1 MTFAEM
7 VDDLVSANRILFA
20 EGVVDGFGHVSARH
34 PDNPSR
40 FLLSRSMAPALV
52 EQADIMEHD
61 LDGKAIDAR
70 GRRLYLERYIH
81 SEIYRAR
88 PDVQA
93 IVHSHSPA
101 VIPFGVTGTPLRP
114 VFHMTGFLGIPTPV
128 FEIRETAG
136 PRTDM
141 LIRTP
146 ALGAA
151 LARKLGSAPV
161 ALMRGHGSVV
171 VGVSVKQAVYRAV
184 YAEINARLQSEAM
197 RLGSIT
203 FLSDEEAL
211 SAATANDSQLERPWA
226 LWKDK
231 IKRTGH

>member
-1 MTFAEM
+1 
-7 VDDLVSANRILFA
+7 
-20 EGVVDGFGHVSARH
+20 
-34 PDNPSR
+34 
-40 FLLSRSMAPALV
+40 
-52 EQADIMEHD
+52 
-61 LDGKAIDAR
+61 
-70 GRRLYLERYIH
+70 
-81 SEIYRAR
+81 
-88 PDVQA
+88 
-93 IVHSHSPA
+93 VHSHSPA

-136 PRTDM
+136 SRTDM

-184 YAEINARLQSEAM
+184 YAEVNARLQAEAL
-197 RLGSIT
+197 RLGPVT
-203 FLSDEEAL
+203 FLSDDEAL

-231 IKRTGH
+231 IKRTGR